1 MSVGVPYYQSGG
13 GRGSVERER
22 YYRMTL
28 SVQLSLRFLM
38 AGKLLKIW
46 YRDVRLVVVRCGWW
60 RARRGRGRRLALLEA
75 LLLVGEGAVA
85 AGVVAARNA
94 LVQPYAC
101 RGHAHSA
108 AVNTH
113 AVDCRRLTGGL
124 ARRRRGAGRA
134 ESTRTGGAAAAP
146 GGLGLVGALDVQAA
160 RGPRHGAVVAA
171 VGAEAPV
178 RDPLVSGRGG
188 GGRSRVIGAR
198 ALAIVVETSS
208 CLEPYLCGSG
218 AWRRL
223 SCLHLL
229 YQLHT
234 TACVLHRATC
244 TTPCSVCAH
253 AWRAV
258 PAAGC
263 LMCRPHIRCRLRSCR
278 TSRAGCPRRPTARW
292 HPRQGRGQRCPLA
305 GRTHSCPA

>member
-1 MSVGVPYYQSGG
+1 
-13 GRGSVERER
+13 
-22 YYRMTL
+22 
-28 SVQLSLRFLM
+28 M

-85 AGVVAARNA
+85 AGAVAARNA

-146 GGLGLVGALDVQAA
+146 GGLRLVGALDVQAA

-188 GGRSRVIGAR
+188 GRRSRVIRAR

-208 CLEPYLCGSG
+208 CLEPYLSRQRCMAASELPAPALPATHHCMCAAPRDVHYSLLCVCTCVACCTCGGLPDVST
-218 AWRRL
+218 AYPMQVAFLSHQPRRL
-223 SCLHLL
+223 S
-229 YQLHT
+229 
-234 TACVLHRATC
+234 
-244 TTPCSVCAH
+244 TPPHSEVAPQ
-253 AWRAV
+253 ARSW
-258 PAAGC
+258 PA
-263 LMCRPHIRCRLRSCR
+263 M
-278 TSRAGCPRRPTARW
+278 PT
-292 HPRQGRGQRCPLA
+292 RGKN
-305 GRTHSCPA
+305 T